1 MNRSFLVLLL
11 ATWPFSSSDAD
22 ARSSNAAHAL
32 FQQRCLS
39 AGQRIHKTV
48 KDVDG
53 VFLLKLRP
61 SAQNFGNQFRLD
73 DPYGRDYVEDGYI
86 ESFLRA
92 HHELHAEV
100 ARLKNRAHTP
110 REQVGYEFVE
120 AGSPKDGKR
129 HRYTAFIDQ
138 PGKTVPQ
145 YVIDY
150 LRVQLASS
158 PASGAPPRYGVTY
171 DDISTTE
178 DRQHWIA
185 GSSLR
190 VLDLSTGEVIAERI
204 GYMMDPGQGN
214 NSAGRSPW
222 LIAASHACPA
232 FKSRHPAVFQGGQAD
247 RFVEKV
253 LIPRPKPQPP
263 AVK

>member
-1 MNRSFLVLLL
+1 MNRFVLVLFLSGL
-11 ATWPFSSSDAD
+11 PLSSSGAD
-22 ARSSNAAHAL
+22 DKSFNVARAL
-32 FQQRCLS
+32 FQQRCAV
-39 AGQRIHKTV
+39 AGERIHKTV
-48 KDVDG
+48 EDVDG

-61 SAQNFGNQFRLD
+61 PSHNFGNQFPLD
-73 DPYGRDYVEDGYI
+73 DPYGRDYLDDGYI

-120 AGSPKDGKR
+120 ADNPTDGKR
-129 HRYTAFIDQ
+129 YRYSAFIDQ
-138 PGKTVPQ
+138 PGKTDPR

-150 LRVQLASS
+150 VRVVLASS
-158 PASGAPPRYGVTY
+158 LSGGAPPRYGVTY

-185 GSSLR
+185 GSSLK
-190 VLDLSTGEVIAERI
+190 VLDLLTGEIIAERI

-214 NSAGRSPW
+214 KSGGRSPW

-232 FKSRHPAVFQGGQAD
+232 FNSRHPAVFQGGQAD

-253 LIPRPKPQPP
+253 LIPRPKP
-263 AVK
+263 